1 MNWGKDRDKV
11 ADVMRPLLRA
21 SFTALHVFKT
31 EGWYCKL
38 ERKEDVMQ
46 RRDVISLVEA
56 VLLLLIIR
64 ELGKLLS

>member
-1 MNWGKDRDKV
+1 
-11 ADVMRPLLRA
+11 MRPLLRA
-21 SFTALHVFKT
+21 SFTALHVFEH

-56 VLLLLIIR
+56 VLLLLILR
-64 ELGKLLS
+64 ELGLLLSQ